1 MKMIFM
7 KRGEGKTTKLI
18 CMSYL
23 NKIPIVVSNLKQVD
37 YVKNKANSM
46 GLEIPDPI
54 SGANINSL
62 SKHLLGTGIK
72 DVYVDN
78 AEFMFKNLFE
88 ETFRVNL
95 GGFSM
100 STDDTTV

>member
-1 MKMIFM
+1 MEMIFM

-23 NKIPIVVSNLKQVD
+23 NKIPIVVSNLKQAE
-37 YVKNKANSM
+37 YIKNKANSM

-54 SGANINSL
+54 GANINSL
-62 SKHLLGTGIK
+62 SEHLLGTGIK
-72 DVYVDN
+72 EVYVDN

-88 ETFRVNL
+88 ETFRVKL

-100 STDDTTV
+100 STDDTIVW